1 MTGAKLHKY
10 RALNVK
16 RMVFDTY
23 KYYQREEEEKEEER
37 KAQTNRKLVYTHEYQ
52 TQKKWVGTQKYKTQK
67 KWLHKKEYLA
77 CLLAKTGT

>member
-1 MTGAKLHKY
+1 MTGVKLHKY

-23 KYYQREEEEKEEER
+23 KYYQREEEEEEEER
-37 KAQTNRKLVYTHEYQ
+37 TAQTKRKLVYTHEYQ
-52 TQKKWVGTQKYKTQK
+52 TQKN
-67 KWLHKKEYLA
+67 WLHKKEYLA